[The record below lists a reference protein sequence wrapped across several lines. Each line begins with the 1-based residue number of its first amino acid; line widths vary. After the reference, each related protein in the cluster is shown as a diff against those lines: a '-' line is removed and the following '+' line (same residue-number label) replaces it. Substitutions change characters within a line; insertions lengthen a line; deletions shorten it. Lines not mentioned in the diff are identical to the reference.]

1 MDKFAII
8 TVESNAAKLVIAS
21 VINGNYFTISDF
33 VSDLRAPTPTAAA
46 ELSVPNTIDLINY
59 IKQLEIRASKS
70 MENII
75 DTKKSRLNSLTAFL
89 KRFLTVVG
97 SGSQF

>member
-33 VSDLRAPTPTAAA
+33 EKSAV
-46 ELSVPNTIDLINY
+46 
-59 IKQLEIRASKS
+59 KLECEADAD
-70 MENII
+70 MFL
-75 DTKKSRLNSLTAFL
+75 KKSQIDSTIKVLKNFIKAAGLSLIL
-89 KRFLTVVG
+89 
-97 SGSQF
+97 